1 MSCLSRRQ
9 QSNLNPL
16 SQTKNSKTSVIE
28 RSGASLSS
36 RHRNRKKR
44 PSQSRDRADE
54 NIRAGEE
61 RRRSNGGRGDKN
73 KESDRP

>member
-1 MSCLSRRQ
+1 M
-9 QSNLNPL
+9 PIT
-16 SQTKNSKTSVIE
+16 QTTIKSKSIIADKNSKTSVIE
-28 RSGASLSS
+28 RSSASLSS

-44 PSQSRDRADE
+44 PCQSRDRADE